1 MVIQFF
7 EIEDNNIREFKAQL
21 ELAYKNHFKNTKSFK
36 EAFKDCSV
44 PEISIPNDL
53 YFDDIEKAKK
63 QLYEDKK
70 ISEKIFK

>member
-1 MVIQFF
+1 M
-7 EIEDNNIREFKAQL
+7 
-21 ELAYKNHFKNTKSFK
+21 
-36 EAFKDCSV
+36 

-70 ISEKIFK
+70 ISEKIYMKDFISDLQENLSFVPIIKAEKETEYN